1 MASFATPYGLRCAAH
16 CFNRAHTHQ
25 RGSALIPAGGR
36 SGGHVTHW
44 KAAIVTQIALKVV
57 GLFCRSSRNRPANF
71 RPAVS
76 SIRITLLAYVGTA
89 AASQKVAS
97 RTVYTCFSDRDI
109 FTDLDYFARCYE
121 WSRGCRAVV
130 VDPQIGGRLGPCT
143 LRQ

>member
-1 MASFATPYGLRCAAH
+1 M
-16 CFNRAHTHQ
+16 
-25 RGSALIPAGGR
+25 
-36 SGGHVTHW
+36 
-44 KAAIVTQIALKVV
+44 

-109 FTDLDYFARCYE
+109 FTDLDYFVLATISKELIYQLHLVQQEQSMFLVLFKLKHYLKLACFFLNKNKLNYL
-121 WSRGCRAVV
+121 
-130 VDPQIGGRLGPCT
+130 QLK
-143 LRQ
+143 